1 MIFMSQRLGWA
12 DCRLWQVESAEKFL
26 MVLWL
31 ALAFLEFVRNT
42 LHSTLCIADVI
53 RIHRQNHAER
63 LLRQACDTVART
75 GDIEQV
81 IAHFTLAP
89 APT

>member
-1 MIFMSQRLGWA
+1 LGWA

-31 ALAFLEFVRNT
+31 ALAFLEFLQVT
-42 LHSTLCIADVI
+42 QHLTTSLADII
-53 RIHRQNHAER
+53 RLHRQAHAER
-63 LLRQACDTVART
+63 LLRQACQLVIQTRSVAEVLSRYT
-75 GDIEQV
+75 
-81 IAHFTLAP
+81 FAP